1 MARPVSMQSL
11 SRVLATDT
19 LIAAWYQRSER
30 EARGTAAVR
39 QCLPR
44 AFADRVRAAE
54 TSTSTLVLA
63 VAAGAIAA
71 VVRQRSPD
79 VLASLRQRGWDF
91 TELRV
96 RVQVGVGPQETGKL
110 NKIQRDRVDTVALGR
125 LARTLPSGPLRVSIE
140 RLMRRGG

>member
-1 MARPVSMQSL
+1 
-11 SRVLATDT
+11 
-19 LIAAWYQRSER
+19 
-30 EARGTAAVR
+30 VR

-54 TSTSTLVLA
+54 TSTTTLVLA
-63 VAAGAIAA
+63 VSAGAISA

-79 VLASLRQRGWDF
+79 LLASLRQGGWDF

-96 RVQVGVGPQETGKL
+96 RVQVGVGPPEPTKS
-110 NKIQRDRVDTVALGR
+110 NKIQRDRVDTLAMGR
-125 LARTLPSGPLRVSIE
+125 LAHALPPGPLRTSIE

>member
-1 MARPVSMQSL
+1 MQSL

-19 LIAAWYQRSER
+19 QIAAWYQRSER
-30 EARGTAAVR
+30 EARVTAAVR

-54 TSTSTLVLA
+54 TSTTTLVLA
-63 VAAGAIAA
+63 VSAGAIAA

-79 VLASLRQRGWDF
+79 LLARLQQGGWDF

-96 RVQVGVGPQETGKL
+96 RVQVGVGPLDQVKS
-110 NKIQRDRVDTVALGR
+110 NKIQRDRVDAVPLGR
-125 LARTLPSGPLRVSIE
+125 LARTLPPGPLRASIE
-140 RLMRRGG
+140 KLIRRGG

>member
-1 MARPVSMQSL
+1 MQSL

-19 LIAAWYQRSER
+19 QIAAWYQRSER
-30 EARGTAAVR
+30 EARVTAAVR

-54 TSTSTLVLA
+54 TATTTLVL
-63 VAAGAIAA
+63 VVSAGAISA
-71 VVRQRSPD
+71 VVRQRTPD
-79 VLASLRQRGWDF
+79 LLASLRQGGWDF

-96 RVQVGVGPQETGKL
+96 RVQVGVGPLELAKS
-110 NKIQRDRVDTVALGR
+110 NRIQRDKVDKVALGK
-125 LARTLPSGPLRVSIE
+125 LAQALPSGPLRTSIE